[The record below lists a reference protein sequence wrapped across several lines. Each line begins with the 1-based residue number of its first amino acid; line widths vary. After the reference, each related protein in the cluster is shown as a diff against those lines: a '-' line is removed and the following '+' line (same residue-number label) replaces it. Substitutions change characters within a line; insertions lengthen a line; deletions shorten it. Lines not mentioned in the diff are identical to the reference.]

1 MSNEEKVEL
10 EILAN
15 MDELGEDYTQD
26 EESNENDENPIDEAA
41 AEEVKDSTLVS
52 EEIAKEPE
60 EPLEEPTEAP
70 TAEEGIPPSEEP
82 TEEPTDGLNDSVEDP
97 AVDADKEI
105 ERDDSDDI
113 FITENDTFDVK
124 IKWYKIGSQLFVQDS
139 DFDFEEEEAEDR
151 GVKEFTVTFKYPSQG
166 DYETIMGTASYR
178 TPDDMKISDIIL
190 MELTRLVTL
199 VRRWSLKQDLSRM
212 VDMDPMFIKAL
223 LKKVR
228 DEIDM
233 KGIF

>member
-15 MDELGEDYTQD
+15 MDKLGEDYIQD
-26 EESNENDENPIDEAA
+26 EASNTSDEQSVDEKTDEEATTGEPLVAEDATDNAEVATEDSEVPVEIATKSTEESTEESTESSE
-41 AEEVKDSTLVS
+41 EEV
-52 EEIAKEPE
+52 EESSDKV
-60 EPLEEPTEAP
+60 EA
-70 TAEEGIPPSEEP
+70 
-82 TEEPTDGLNDSVEDP
+82 V
-97 AVDADKEI
+97 

-139 DFDFEEEEAEDR
+139 DFDFEEKDVEDTE
-151 GVKEFTVTFKYPSQG
+151 VKEFTVTFKYPSQG
-166 DYETIMGTASYR
+166 DYETIMGTTSYR

-212 VDMDPMFIKAL
+212 VDMDPMFIKAI

-233 KGIF
+233 KGIL